1 MKTKLM
7 VVGSVLALLL
17 CGATIFACAQGPGGE
32 GFGGPGHGHMGFLAS
47 ALNLTDAQKA
57 QVKTIMQANKA
68 SMKTVMQQMA
78 QNRAAM
84 LAATANGAYDPV
96 RIQSLATQQAQLE
109 ATMIVN
115 RESIRHQIYTQV
127 LTADQQAKAEQLR
140 TQEINRIN
148 ERLQKMATG
157 TEAAPTANQ

>member
-7 VVGSVLALLL
+7 VVASVLALLL
-17 CGATIFACAQGPGGE
+17 CGATIFAFAQGPGGE
-32 GFGGPGHGHMGFLAS
+32 GFGGPGHGHMGFLARE
-47 ALNLTDAQKA
+47 LNLTDAQKA

-68 SMKTVMQQMA
+68 NMKTVMQQMA

-96 RIQSLATQQAQLE
+96 KIQSLATQRAQLE

-115 RESIRHQIYTQV
+115 RESIQHQIYTQV
-127 LTADQQAKAEQLR
+127 LTADQQGKAEQLR

-157 TEAAPTANQ
+157 TEAAPTSNQ